1 MSFIILLTDE
11 GKLESKIKMLKGA
24 NMKTLKLLGALS
36 LAALFSTAAMADYD
50 FDVQG
55 QISAVNDKDK
65 TITLAGPGGQLVI
78 KVLPYTEIKGD
89 DCGAFGQDVYGSFKD
104 LTPGKYVKVEAVP
117 YGGYNAYNAN
127 NTQAID
133 PATGLPKDGQ
143 LTAKEIEWKCFPK
156 AY

>member
-1 MSFIILLTDE
+1 
-11 GKLESKIKMLKGA
+11 
-24 NMKTLKLLGALS
+24 MKTLKLFGALT
-36 LAALFSTAAMADYD
+36 LAALFSTAAMADFD

-55 QISAVNDKDK
+55 QISAVDDKNK

-89 DCGAFGQDVYGSFKD
+89 DCGPFGQDIYGSFKD

-117 YGGYNAYNAN
+117 YGGYDAYSAN
-127 NTQAID
+127 NAQAIN

-143 LTAKEIEWKCFPK
+143 LTAKEIEWNCMPR

>member
-1 MSFIILLTDE
+1 MPYA
-11 GKLESKIKMLKGA
+11 ESKG
-24 NMKTLKLLGALS
+24 
-36 LAALFSTAAMADYD
+36 
-50 FDVQG
+50 
-55 QISAVNDKDK
+55 
-65 TITLAGPGGQLVI
+65 
-78 KVLPYTEIKGD
+78 E

>member
-1 MSFIILLTDE
+1 
-11 GKLESKIKMLKGA
+11 
-24 NMKTLKLLGALS
+24 MKTLNLLGALS

-89 DCGAFGQDVYGSFKD
+89 DCVSFVKDVDGSVLD
-104 LTPGKYVKVEAVP
+104 LTP
-117 YGGYNAYNAN
+117 
-127 NTQAID
+127 
-133 PATGLPKDGQ
+133 
-143 LTAKEIEWKCFPK
+143 
-156 AY
+156 